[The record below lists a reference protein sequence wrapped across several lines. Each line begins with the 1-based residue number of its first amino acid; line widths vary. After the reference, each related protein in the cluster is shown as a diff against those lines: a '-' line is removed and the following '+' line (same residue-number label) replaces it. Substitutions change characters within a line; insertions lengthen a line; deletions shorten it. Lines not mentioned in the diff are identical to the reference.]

1 MCSWYFLYVAIHCA
15 RSNRPRLGPRNPD
28 HHDRDHH
35 DRMILLVLRGAP
47 ARPCDS
53 DSAILGPDYGYE
65 STIADR
71 VQHSAR
77 LGRLLRWADDELE
90 TYHNFYRVVIGGGV
104 HGDRDVAPAQ
114 RSQLLKLRGD
124 GNTDVRMRI
133 ARALGVRVGEELG
146 QVRRV
151 RGTWRRVCIAARLL

>member
-1 MCSWYFLYVAIHCA
+1 
-15 RSNRPRLGPRNPD
+15 
-28 HHDRDHH
+28 
-35 DRMILLVLRGAP
+35 MILLVLRGAP

-77 LGRLLRWADDELE
+77 LGRLLRWADDELETWADDELE